1 MQKIACLSCSVQLQ
15 QKQRMTKHKH
25 TFRVKINGVSKI
37 IFKVRSYLKGDYKKK
52 GSDQI
57 QSTKDELVEFSQAF

>member
-1 MQKIACLSCSVQLQ
+1 MQKVACLSCSVQLQ

-25 TFRVKINGVSKI
+25 TFHVKINGVNKI
-37 IFKVRSYLKGDYKKK
+37 IYLKGDYKKKK